1 MYLRIYE
8 CLSVS
13 IVALCVWLYTRWE
26 YPKGILAKIE
36 NSINLGFVVTAT
48 WGLGGSYSA
57 VGNNALENNSRMIK
71 YSA

>member
-1 MYLRIYE
+1 M
-8 CLSVS
+8 CLLWHSVCDCTQGENTPR
-13 IVALCVWLYTRWE
+13 VY
-26 YPKGILAKIE
+26 ILAKIE